1 MKHKI
6 LCIEDELTTQALLVA
21 TFKEYDVVCVSS
33 IKEAEKH
40 LLKQSFSA
48 LLIDIQ
54 LPDGDGLRFLT
65 QLVQDEKYFKIP
77 IMILSSHTEISN
89 KVMAFTFGAED
100 FITKPFD
107 PVELNARVSAKIRRR
122 QLELDLAKTRKIENV
137 LIDFDRQ
144 KVFFINNATEKDLG
158 LTSIEIK
165 ILTLLTKRLEQVYS
179 REQIMDNVWG
189 ETFITDRTVDSH
201 VAHLRQKIE
210 KTQLQIETVKNFG
223 YRAVIKS

>member
-1 MKHKI
+1 MNFKI
-6 LCIEDELTTQALLVA
+6 LCIEDDLTTQTLLVA
-21 TFKEYDVVCVSS
+21 SLKEYDVVCVST
-33 IKEAEKH
+33 IKQAEEALVKCNFH
-40 LLKQSFSA
+40 A
-48 LLIDIQ
+48 LLLDIQ

-65 QLVQDEKYFKIP
+65 QLKHNEKYIKIP
-77 IMILSSHTEISN
+77 IMILSGHAEISN

-122 QLELDLAKTRKIENV
+122 QLEIDKAKIRKIEN
-137 LIDFDRQ
+137 LMIDFDRQ
-144 KVFFINNATEKDLG
+144 KVFYINNSTEQDLG

-165 ILTLLTKRLEQVYS
+165 IISFLTKRLEQVYS

-189 ETFITDRTVDSH
+189 ETFITDRTIDSH

-210 KTQLQIETVKNFG
+210 KTQVQIDTVKNFG
-223 YRAVIKS
+223 YRAVIKP